1 MCTPAASSAQAT
13 ANIRSAIRH
22 NTALDNLYCSAK
34 SSSPRL
40 LWPSFSSIERCATT
54 RKACSTAI
62 LAATMA
68 GNATAPP
75 PNAITRI
82 AAAMISQGN
91 ASRNR
96 NGPNDTCGRDCW
108 RNCLRS
114 AIVIARPCQP
124 NPETSVPAVDKI
136 ESKTIDGTGLSRSRG
151 GLR

>member
-1 MCTPAASSAQAT
+1 MCGANDVYPAASSAQAT

-22 NTALDNLYCSAK
+22 STALDNLYCSTK

-82 AAAMISQGN
+82 AAAMHQPGQCLEEPERPKRHLREGLL
-91 ASRNR
+91 AELFAE
-96 NGPNDTCGRDCW
+96 RD
-108 RNCLRS
+108 RHR
-114 AIVIARPCQP
+114 A
-124 NPETSVPAVDKI
+124 TMPA
-136 ESKTIDGTGLSRSRG
+136 EA
-151 GLR
+151 